1 MYLEGSWA
9 NDQLVDGVGRVHYV
23 NGDWY
28 RSHAERCSRSSAL
41 KHDAFALK
49 HDASA
54 LKHDVCRRYEGGIRE
69 AKRHGMGVMLY
80 ADGCVFGGLWEGD
93 LKADGVF
100 IDGSGNWTCGK
111 WDGFVALQA
120 VARVRVVRE
129 RCLYSGDIRQG
140 QRYCRPPPPLTS
152 HRIFIINDAIMMLP
166 ASGTASDTAFTTTA
180 ACLWANGEATNG
192 TALAACTCLM
202 AAL

>member
-28 RSHAERCSRSSAL
+28 RSHAERCSRS
-41 KHDAFALK
+41 
-49 HDASA
+49 SA

-100 IDGSGNWTCGK
+100 IDGSGNWTCGT

-152 HRIFIINDAIMMLP
+152 HRIFIINDAIMILLQVRPRTLRLRRRSRVCGRMERRRVVR
-166 ASGTASDTAFTTTA
+166 
-180 ACLWANGEATNG
+180 LWQRAYA
-192 TALAACTCLM
+192 
-202 AAL
+202 